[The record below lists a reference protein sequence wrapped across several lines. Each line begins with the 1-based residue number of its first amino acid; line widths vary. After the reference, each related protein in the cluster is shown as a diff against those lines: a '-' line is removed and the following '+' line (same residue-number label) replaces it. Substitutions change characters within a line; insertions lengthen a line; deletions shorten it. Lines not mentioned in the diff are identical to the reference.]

1 MTTTSSGDERFSGK
15 ARRQSTVNRYD
26 EKLRELSKQPST
38 PELSQRMEVLARY
51 RDIDLILDTAVALG
65 MRDKRSE
72 GTDMQ
77 AMLAEARMFLDVHNK
92 HKVTQF

>member
-1 MTTTSSGDERFSGK
+1 MTTTGSGEVRFSGK
-15 ARRQSTVNRYD
+15 ASRQSTANRYD

-65 MRDKRSE
+65 MRDKRNE

-77 AMLAEARMFLDVHNK
+77 GMLAEARVFLDVHNK
-92 HKVTQF
+92 HKITQF